1 MEMIDI
7 LGPQNWQDYISNW
20 CVLYLTSFIQVTSML
35 QVSRYTSNM
44 IFGYFFHKGPNTKR
58 FFLLHIFFCYLL
70 LITIGVMNDE
80 RLENFLWSITSSFS
94 KVFPQKKPKHQKTF
108 GTFFWHFYILSKVVC
123 KNFYSISLIL
133 IKVYSQT
140 PDVTANAKDSE
151 VRYKK
156 VYGFWFNHLKNWNM
170 SH

>member
-1 MEMIDI
+1 MKDVKTCLKCILVNLDIPNGFIQTVEMIDI

-94 KVFPQKKPKHQKTF
+94 KVFPQKNPNTKKLLEL
-108 GTFFWHFYILSKVVC
+108 FFDI
-123 KNFYSISLIL
+123 SISYQKLC
-133 IKVYSQT
+133 
-140 PDVTANAKDSE
+140 
-151 VRYKK
+151 VRISIA
-156 VYGFWFNHLKNWNM
+156 FH
-170 SH
+170 